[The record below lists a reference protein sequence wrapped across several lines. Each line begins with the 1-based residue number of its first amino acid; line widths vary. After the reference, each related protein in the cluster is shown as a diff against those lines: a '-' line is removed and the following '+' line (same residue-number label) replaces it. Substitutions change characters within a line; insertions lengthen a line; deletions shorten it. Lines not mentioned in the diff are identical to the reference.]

1 MNVILTN
8 LVRSAN
14 RLTPHGVKLSDFIS
28 RDSYRGMLR
37 LWLFDAGSVCF
48 LLTSLFGFSIA
59 VLSLYNDKTSSI
71 GLMLSM
77 SVVSSSMSVLWQL
90 NRLVGAETSFLI
102 PGYQRNVV
110 VQSIVIFLSIMIV
123 ALAFAVIFAP
133 QTLASVLLAVLVSLA
148 FLWGCLH
155 WNKGFQFS
163 ILLFIAMPFFDQIT
177 LNIPWWFLVPPL
189 GILLELVKVKLGQL
203 TWHQDARATYLSGM
217 EMGWFWLPSIKQ
229 HNLLDK
235 LNRYLHPASF
245 FVGPL
250 LAMALVMVTVL
261 GLLIFIPSTLFEW
274 HLPVQ
279 LIVGQL
285 LLMMCCL
292 VHWSRV
298 QRWRGAETLFML
310 PGFTGLIGLQQS
322 FFKACVRLIA
332 LLMLSMLLICTAGY
346 LAGQPLS
353 LPFIIHLLFSVLWS
367 GLLALGL
374 GALSRNV
381 SQMSAIVLLIIC
393 HSLFVS
399 FSFKASQA
407 QQDLSIWLIAD
418 VALTVIGLGLFIS
431 SKNRLWKNGV
441 IDL

>member
-1 MNVILTN
+1 MNTMLAN
-8 LVRSAN
+8 LVKSSN
-14 RLTPHGVKLSDFIS
+14 RLTPNGIKLSDFIN
-28 RDSYRGMLR
+28 RDSYRGLFR
-37 LWLFDAGSVCF
+37 LWFFDVGSVSF
-48 LLTSLFGFSIA
+48 LFTSLLGFGIA
-59 VLSLYNDKTSSI
+59 ALSLYIDKTSSI
-71 GLMLSM
+71 GLVLSM
-77 SVVSSSMSVLWQL
+77 SVISSSMSVLWQL
-90 NRLVGAETSFLI
+90 NRLVGAETSGLI

-110 VQSIVIFLSIMIV
+110 VQSIVIYFSVMLFS
-123 ALAFAVIFAP
+123 LGFAVIFAP
-133 QTLASVLLAVLVSLA
+133 QTVTSVLLAVLISLG

-163 ILLFIAMPFFDQIT
+163 ILLFIAMPFFDQMT
-177 LNIPWWFLVPPL
+177 LNVPWWCLVIPL

-217 EMGWFWLPSIKQ
+217 EMGWFWLPSMKQ

-250 LAMALVMVTVL
+250 LAMALVMVTL
-261 GLLIFIPSTLFEW
+261 FGLILLMPSTLFEW

-279 LIVGQL
+279 LIIGQL

-310 PGFTGLIGLQQS
+310 PGFTGLTGLQQS
-322 FFKACVRLIA
+322 FYKASVRLIT
-332 LLMLSMLLICTAGY
+332 LLVLSMLLICIAGY
-346 LAGQPLS
+346 LMGQQLS
-353 LPFIIHLLFSVLWS
+353 LPFIIHLLLSVLWS
-367 GLLALGL
+367 GLFALGL
-374 GALSRNV
+374 GALSRNI
-381 SQMSAIVLLIIC
+381 SQMSATMLVIIS

-399 FSFKASQA
+399 FSFKALQV
-407 QQDLSIWLIAD
+407 QQDMDIWLIAD
-418 VALTVIGLGLFIS
+418 VALTAAGVCLFIW
-431 SKNRLWKNGV
+431 SKNRLWKNSV